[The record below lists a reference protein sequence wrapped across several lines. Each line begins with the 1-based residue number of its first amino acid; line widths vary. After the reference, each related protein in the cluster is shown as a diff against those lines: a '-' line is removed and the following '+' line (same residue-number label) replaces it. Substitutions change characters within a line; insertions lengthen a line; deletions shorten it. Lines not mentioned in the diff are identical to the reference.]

1 MKRSTIDTLPARA
14 WTAALALGLALAS
27 TSAAAQPAPGP
38 PAPPPPGVAPAPPP
52 VAPPP
57 GAPAARPPGSP
68 TAPPPGYGQPPPGY
82 QQPPAGYG
90 PPPAGYGQPPAGYGQ
105 PPAGYGQPPAGY
117 GQPPAGYYPPPAGY
131 GQPQQGGYYPPP
143 GYYYPPPGAMMP
155 VLTLPYED
163 GDPIP
168 QGFSVRSR
176 ANRSLIIAG
185 SITFG
190 APYIISALIA
200 ATVVSADQNS
210 GGDFAPLFAP
220 VVGPFITIGTSH
232 SEGAGTFWLVFDGL
246 AQAGGVAMFI
256 AGLTMEEK
264 YLQRTPIHAS
274 LKPEIIPN
282 PGGMKLKWTF

>member
-14 WTAALALGLALAS
+14 WTATLALGLALGS

-38 PAPPPPGVAPAPPP
+38 PPGVAPAPPP
-52 VAPPP
+52 A
-57 GAPAARPPGSP
+57 APAARPPGS
-68 TAPPPGYGQPPPGY
+68 PPPGYGQPPPGY
-82 QQPPAGYG
+82 Q

-105 PPAGYGQPPAGY
+105 PPSGYAAPQG
-117 GQPPAGYYPPPAGY
+117 GYYPPPAGY
-131 GQPQQGGYYPPP
+131 GQPPQGGYYSPPP

-168 QGFSVRSR
+168 QGFTVRSR

-200 ATVVSADQNS
+200 ATVVSADSNN
-210 GGDFAPLFAP
+210 GGQFAPLFAP
-220 VVGPFITIGTSH
+220 IVGPFITIGTAH

-246 AQAGGVAMFI
+246 AQAGGAAMFI

-264 YLQRTPIHAS
+264 YLRRTPIHAS
-274 LKPEIIPN
+274 LKPEVLVN